1 MAHLIDYDKIMYQ
14 LSHGHKISIKLLMLL
29 RYENYSSVYTNNLHI
44 PVEIFKYI
52 ISFLDYYPSSIA
64 KLALVSKGL
73 YLHIDLQHLYLRY
86 QQIGIDYVNIIGG
99 KYTLCN
105 ISTEKQSYELCLKVI
120 KKNGMAL
127 KNVKIQ
133 TEQICL
139 EAVRQNGYA
148 LQYVRNQTEQI
159 CLDAVRQTS
168 FALYYVHN
176 QTEQICLE
184 AVRLNGYALQYVL
197 NQTEQI
203 CLEAVRQNGY
213 ALQYVR
219 NQTEQICL
227 EAVKND
233 GLSLQYVQNRTDQI
247 YLEAVKQ
254 NILAQVLW

>member
-1 MAHLIDYDKIMYQ
+1 MAHLIDYNKIMYQ

-73 YLHIDLQHLYLRY
+73 YLHIDLRHLYLRY
-86 QQIGIDYVNIIGG
+86 RQIRIDYDNILRG
-99 KYTLCN
+99 KYTLCD
-105 ISTEKQSYELCLKVI
+105 ISTEKQSHELCLKVI
-120 KKNGMAL
+120 KKHGMAL
-127 KNVKIQ
+127 KNIKNQTEQLCLEAVRQNGFALQYVHNQ

-139 EAVRQNGYA
+139 EAVRNSCFA
-148 LQYVRNQTEQI
+148 LQ
-159 CLDAVRQTS
+159 
-168 FALYYVHN
+168 YVHN

-184 AVRLNGYALQYVL
+184 AVRL
-197 NQTEQI
+197 
-203 CLEAVRQNGY
+203 NGY

-233 GLSLQYVQNRTDQI
+233 GLALQYVQNRTEQI

-254 NILAQVLW
+254 NILAQALW